1 MCWHKLCLEE
11 LSVHCF
17 YTKHEKKKVFSGN
30 GTQPL
35 LPIIVKFG
43 VTRSG
48 CNALAE
54 IRPKYFNCCEL
65 PTTEIFLFTSIIYH
79 NKRDIAPSNKS
90 RHKTHKVGCNRCYR
104 YNKMKH
110 LRRHS
115 LLKIELLTRLM
126 NELHFET

>member
-1 MCWHKLCLEE
+1 M
-11 LSVHCF
+11 
-17 YTKHEKKKVFSGN
+17 KKKVFSGN